1 MVSKK
6 WFLLIAALILLSVG
20 LSLRAVYLGEAYK
33 ALKASAQAHGAKA
46 EAAEVLA
53 QRTLSEK
60 AQLQGENAHL
70 RGALAKALSS
80 IPKVPPKPEVP
91 EGAAEVQAQLQ
102 AAGLPCTVLEV
113 TPSTLALPVA
123 RMVLSWQ
130 GDAARVPGLE
140 ASLLGTSRAL
150 GASQQLSAGLTREL
164 VTTEQALQHQTVV
177 VQECTLQVGDLTG
190 ANRKLEAKLATE
202 AFNGKLKIVL
212 AVPVALWIG
221 YELGRR

>member
-1 MVSKK
+1 MPSKK
-6 WFLLIAALILLSVG
+6 WFLFIAVLILLSVG
-20 LSLRAVYLGEAYK
+20 LTLSTAYLGEAYK
-33 ALKASAQAHGAKA
+33 ALKVSAQAHGAKA
-46 EAAEVLA
+46 EAAEALV
-53 QRTLSEK
+53 QSTLSEK

-102 AAGLPCTVLEV
+102 AAGLPCTVLEA
-113 TPSTLALPVA
+113 TPNTLALPGA
-123 RMVLSWQ
+123 RMVLNWQ

-150 GASQQLSAGLTREL
+150 DASQQLSAGLTREL
-164 VTTEQALQHQTVV
+164 RTTEQALQNQTVV
-177 VQECTLQVGDLTG
+177 AQELTLQVGGLTG
-190 ANRKLEAKLATE
+190 ANRKLEGKLATE